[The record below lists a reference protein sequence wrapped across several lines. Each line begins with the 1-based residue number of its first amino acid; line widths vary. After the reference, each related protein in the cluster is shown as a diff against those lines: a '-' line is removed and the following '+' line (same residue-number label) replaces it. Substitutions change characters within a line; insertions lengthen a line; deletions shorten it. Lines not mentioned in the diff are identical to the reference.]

1 MMRKQEMVAAAL
13 VAGVAFGACAAPAM
27 AADKVT
33 INFVS
38 WGGAYAKSQIKAM
51 IEPYQQQNPDVK
63 INVIDYNGGLAQIKA
78 QIEAKNVVWQIV
90 DMTPQ
95 RGVAGCD
102 EGILEAIDTS
112 KLAPADDGTPATE
125 DFVEGS
131 LLECFIGNISWATVV
146 AYNTEKV
153 KGAPASVAD
162 FWDTAKYPGRRG
174 LRKVPE
180 VNIEWAL
187 EADGVPRD
195 KIYEVLEADGG
206 VERAF
211 KSLDKIKAQ
220 VVWWEAGAQP
230 PQLLADGEV
239 AFSSAYNGRLYNA
252 ITVEKQPIVIAW
264 DTQVY
269 DLDGFVIPKGAPNQD
284 AVMDFLAF
292 ATSGKVLADS
302 TRYIS
307 YGPVRKSS
315 TPHIAAD
322 ILPHL
327 PTAPQNFKNA
337 LQYNTDWWADRVT
350 EMSER
355 FNAWLAQ

>member
-1 MMRKQEMVAAAL
+1 MKTKQEIVAAAL
-13 VAGVAFGACAAPAM
+13 AAGVAFGACAVPAM

-102 EGILEAIDTS
+102 EGILETIDTS

-162 FWDTAKYPGRRG
+162 FWDTATYPGRRG

-195 KIYEVLEADGG
+195 KIYEVLEAEWRRRTG
-206 VERAF
+206 
-211 KSLDKIKAQ
+211 LQ
-220 VVWWEAGAQP
+220 VARQDQGA
-230 PQLLADGEV
+230 
-239 AFSSAYNGRLYNA
+239 GRLVGSRRPA
-252 ITVEKQPIVIAW
+252 A
-264 DTQVY
+264 
-269 DLDGFVIPKGAPNQD
+269 A
-284 AVMDFLAF
+284 A
-292 ATSGKVLADS
+292 SGG
-302 TRYIS
+302 RR
-307 YGPVRKSS
+307 GR
-315 TPHIAAD
+315 
-322 ILPHL
+322 ILVGL
-327 PTAPQNFKNA
+327 
-337 LQYNTDWWADRVT
+337 
-350 EMSER
+350 
-355 FNAWLAQ
+355 